1 MGGILWDS
9 LKTCL
14 SPAVMGID
22 IMIAGLNPHPMRNLT
37 PSAKKLGSLIVL
49 AMNTHRTS
57 CIDLMMKREGVP
69 AQDTRM
75 KNPVILCIVSMAGI
89 CRMTIDPYRT
99 ATFHGG
105 CAIFCYSSKK
115 LMRSEQRFCQAASFE
130 QRKAQEDRV
139 PHAPPDGAGNIV
151 AAQRNSLYQYRIDP
165 HTNHNQKCLKA

>member
-1 MGGILWDS
+1 
-9 LKTCL
+9 
-14 SPAVMGID
+14 
-22 IMIAGLNPHPMRNLT
+22 
-37 PSAKKLGSLIVL
+37 
-49 AMNTHRTS
+49 
-57 CIDLMMKREGVP
+57 
-69 AQDTRM
+69 M

-151 AAQRNSLYQYRIDP
+151 AAQRNALYQYRIDP